1 MLRLRPHRSDVLL
14 AAGVVAFTQL
24 EVWLEGL
31 HPLWVSAPLTLVQ
44 ALSLL
49 WRRSAPLG
57 AVVVMMGLLPVE
69 VLAGVQL
76 SEPVFPLLLTMLGLY
91 GVAAHAA
98 LRRAIVGLALPL
110 LAMWGTLADEVAK
123 GKRSTG
129 DVLFITVLT
138 LAPWLVGRAM
148 RGQVGET
155 RRAERERTLAV
166 AAERARIARE
176 LHDVIAHSVSV
187 MVVQAGAAEQMLTFD
202 PNRVEEP
209 LLAIQQTGR
218 RALVEMTRLVGML
231 REDDDELGLD
241 PQPGLED
248 VDELIENVR
257 RAGLAIDYVVDGNP
271 RPLSLGADLSGYR
284 VVQEALTNALKHAP
298 GSNAAVLLRYT
309 DEVLEIEVSDCG
321 TGAPGTAPSSG
332 HGLAGLGERIAV
344 FGGTFHAGA
353 RPEGG
358 FTVRARLPLERQ
370 A

>member
-1 MLRLRPHRSDVLL
+1 MLRPRPHRADVLL
-14 AAGVVAFTQL
+14 TAGVVVFTQL
-24 EVWLEGL
+24 EVWLEHL
-31 HPLWVSAPLTLVQ
+31 HPFWVSVPLTFVQ
-44 ALSLL
+44 ALTLL
-49 WRRSAPLG
+49 WRRSAPLA
-57 AVVVMMGLLPVE
+57 AVVVMMGLLPVQL
-69 VLAGVQL
+69 LAGVQL

-91 GVAAHAA
+91 GVAAHAP
-98 LRRAIVGLALPL
+98 LRRALVGLALPL
-110 LAMWGTLADEVAK
+110 LAMWGTLADEVAN
-123 GKRSTG
+123 GKRSNG

-138 LAPWLVGRAM
+138 VAPWLVGRVM

-155 RRAERERTLAV
+155 RRAERERTAAV

-209 LLAIQQTGR
+209 LRAIQQTGR

-231 REDDDELGLD
+231 RKDGDELGLD
-241 PQPGLED
+241 PQPGLDD
-248 VDELIENVR
+248 VDALIEDVR
-257 RAGLAIDYVVDGNP
+257 RAGLAIEYAVDGNR

-298 GSNAAVLLRYT
+298 ESRAAVSLRYT
-309 DEVLEIEVSDCG
+309 DESLEIEVTDDG
-321 TGAPGTAPSSG
+321 TGVPGTVPSGG
-332 HGLAGLGERIAV
+332 HGLAGLRERIAV
-344 FGGTFHAGA
+344 FGGTFHAGP

-358 FTVRARLPLERQ
+358 FRVRAQLPVERQ